1 MDKNRLIILET
12 KCKELQKSN
21 KKGFKNYLINIKEF
35 FNFSNLKNKFN
46 FSNLKNKFN
55 FTILKNISTKKIIF
69 KIVIVSSSLTII
81 YFIFYNSKFTFK
93 DVSISKYFDWN
104 IEMPSF
110 SLEKLKFW
118 KSETKSETSS
128 NYVIDNNLTQ
138 DNNSSDQNLI
148 YSDFKIK
155 YKYLARKEI
164 DDILNVDEKINFQD
178 YIILDYREYEKS
190 NNPTSKTLLNELEK
204 SAIER
209 IVYIVTNKES
219 GSLNDLWFAKLH
231 QNNKNDLMLLEEID
245 FKIEE
250 PVVVFTQA
258 SFENNSIKLLIDDA
272 SEYNLIEYI
281 DNIQDK
287 KDIFI
292 QPPNSIEIKEP
303 NISLT
308 NEQILILPTP
318 PKFEILDN
326 DNKIVIDINNSLKT
340 VSKNDAIWDEIY
352 IFDANIDSSSNREIL
367 FTKNNNHFIA
377 KEQNKSE
384 RNIAIESLS
393 LNQIILPKEQEYND
407 LNVKPNIAIESLS
420 LNQIIL
426 PKEQEYNDLNVKPN
440 IAIESL
446 SLNQIILPK
455 EPNISL
461 TNEQILTLPT
471 PPKFK
476 ILDNDNKIVM
486 DINNSLKTVSKNDAM
501 WDEIYIFD
509 ANIDSPSNREILF
522 TKNNNYFITK
532 EQNKSERN
540 IAIESLSLNQII
552 LPKEQEYN
560 DLNVKPNIAIESL
573 SLNQIVF
580 PQKLEFKNN
589 KSNLM
594 ISDRNLT
601 ALEPNLKLE
610 FYESNNSMKNNS
622 SIIQISQ
629 IISMSSINLESL
641 IELFSNNDNNNSNNS
656 KKQKIK
662 LPELI
667 SLPLNDIIVKKDF
680 NKSSDKIKRV
690 EESELLTLE
699 AIDITSINEEE
710 KNENKVN
717 INESWE
723 NFKLFNGS
731 IKPEI
736 ETSES
741 LNDSEFKD
749 MEIISTV
756 DEPEPAPPV
765 QEKNETMNQQPN
777 PPVQEKNETM
787 NQQPNPPVQENQNQ
801 TMNQQPAPPVQEKNE
816 TMNQQP
822 APPVQENQNQ
832 TMNQQPNPPVQ
843 ENQNQTMNQQPA
855 PPVQENQNQVETSNP
870 VTEKNETVNQQPT
883 QPVQENQNQVATS
896 NPVTEKNETVNQQ
909 PTPPV
914 QENQNQV
921 ATSNPVTETNQENK
935 NLNSV
940 ETKIE
945 ENGYN
950 TMFLAPI
957 LNL

>member
-420 LNQIIL
+420 LNQI
-426 PKEQEYNDLNVKPN
+426 
-440 IAIESL
+440 
-446 SLNQIILPK
+446 
-455 EPNISL
+455 
-461 TNEQILTLPT
+461 
-471 PPKFK
+471 
-476 ILDNDNKIVM
+476 
-486 DINNSLKTVSKNDAM
+486 
-501 WDEIYIFD
+501 
-509 ANIDSPSNREILF
+509 
-522 TKNNNYFITK
+522 
-532 EQNKSERN
+532 
-540 IAIESLSLNQII
+540 
-552 LPKEQEYN
+552 
-560 DLNVKPNIAIESL
+560 
-573 SLNQIVF
+573 VF

-756 DEPEPAPPV
+756 DGPEPAPPV
-765 QEKNETMNQQPN
+765 QENQNQTMNQQPN

>member
-393 LNQIILPKEQEYND
+393 LNQI
-407 LNVKPNIAIESLS
+407 
-420 LNQIIL
+420 
-426 PKEQEYNDLNVKPN
+426 
-440 IAIESL
+440 
-446 SLNQIILPK
+446 
-455 EPNISL
+455 
-461 TNEQILTLPT
+461 
-471 PPKFK
+471 
-476 ILDNDNKIVM
+476 
-486 DINNSLKTVSKNDAM
+486 
-501 WDEIYIFD
+501 
-509 ANIDSPSNREILF
+509 
-522 TKNNNYFITK
+522 
-532 EQNKSERN
+532 
-540 IAIESLSLNQII
+540 
-552 LPKEQEYN
+552 
-560 DLNVKPNIAIESL
+560 
-573 SLNQIVF
+573 VF

-777 PPVQEKNETM
+777 PPVQE
-787 NQQPNPPVQENQNQ
+787 
-801 TMNQQPAPPVQEKNE
+801 
-816 TMNQQP
+816 
-822 APPVQENQNQ
+822 
-832 TMNQQPNPPVQ
+832 
-843 ENQNQTMNQQPA
+843 NQNQTMNQQPA